1 MSKMAE
7 LQKIVIE
14 LTKLLQKLSE
24 EGYDNGRLEY
34 EVEAI
39 KKALGSWYRG
49 ADWGL
54 YVGS

>member
-1 MSKMAE
+1 MEE

-24 EGYDNGRLEY
+24 EGYDNSRLEY